1 MKLLYGFD
9 FLNVFFHF
17 KTLRREF
24 DSEARTSGKP
34 KLILSAATAAGK
46 EKIDTAYDFA
56 AMVKYVF

>member
-1 MKLLYGFD
+1 MKILYGFD

-24 DSEARTSGKP
+24 DAEAKRSGKP
-34 KLILSAATAAGK
+34 KLLLSAATAAGK

-56 AMVKYVF
+56 AMIKYVF